1 MGCEH
6 SNRCDEFFVYYGV
19 ALDDYKRIQ
28 TPPKLP
34 TWALPNGNGHNGNG
48 SDGRTTRADKLKPQE
63 QPKTAVNVGPH
74 KRSDKEVA
82 LMEDL
87 GFNVPDEER
96 KNPKTASAGTL
107 LPEFVPQKV
116 RDKFATIEE
125 LPTATLEYFVT
136 KWQHQGDEQEA
147 FVATCK
153 QLLME
158 PA

>member
-96 KNPKTASAGTL
+96 KNPKAASAGTADVL
-107 LPEFVPQKV
+107 
-116 RDKFATIEE
+116 RN
-125 LPTATLEYFVT
+125 
-136 KWQHQGDEQEA
+136 
-147 FVATCK
+147 
-153 QLLME
+153 
-158 PA
+158 